1 MGEMQHKTLAER
13 TADVICD
20 MLYRNNYRVG
30 AKLPNELELARQL
43 EVSRNT
49 VRQAI
54 RILVERNILE
64 VQRGAGT
71 FVSAKL
77 GMSDDPL
84 GLSMILDQKKLLWDL
99 LDVRMMIEPRM
110 AALAAERRTAEEVR
124 QLKDICTRLENACR
138 RGENYYELDM
148 EFHTFVAGCSK
159 NLVVHSLYPAICQM
173 IILQESVIPER
184 MSRDTIRVHRRIC
197 DAIAQQRV
205 MDAYDA
211 MAAHLTQNRERM
223 FRYKEK
229 TAKEEVSKQSSAK
242 QRPQKSIG

>member
-1 MGEMQHKTLAER
+1 MQHKSLPER

-20 MLYRNNYRVG
+20 MIYRNNYRVG

-54 RILVERNILE
+54 RILAERNVLE

-77 GMSDDPL
+77 GMSEDPL

-110 AALAAERRTAEEVR
+110 AALAAEKRTAEEVS
-124 QLKDICTRLENACR
+124 QLKNICTRLEETCR

-148 EFHTFVAGCSK
+148 EFHTFIAGCSR
-159 NLVVHSLYPAICQM
+159 NLVVHNLYPAICQT

-184 MSRDTIRVHRRIC
+184 MSKETIRIHRRIC
-197 DAIAQQRV
+197 DAIADQRA

-211 MAAHLTQNRERM
+211 MAVHLTQNKERM
-223 FRYKEK
+223 LRYSEK
-229 TAKEEVSKQSSAK
+229 KNKFV
-242 QRPQKSIG
+242 